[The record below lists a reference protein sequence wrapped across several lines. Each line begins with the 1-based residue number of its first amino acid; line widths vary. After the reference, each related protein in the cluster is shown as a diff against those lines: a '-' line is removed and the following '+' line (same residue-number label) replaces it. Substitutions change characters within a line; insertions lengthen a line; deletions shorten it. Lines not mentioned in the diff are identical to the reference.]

1 MATVTATK
9 PVVERP
15 RKPFR
20 WGPVIV
26 IVGTV
31 VLLIFAFLELA
42 PFVLTIAN
50 SFKCQA
56 AVQNAAGAIIPVP
69 PGISCVDANG
79 VRIPFQ
85 QTVNGETFPPTT
97 DGYNLVIYQKFARW
111 LINNIF
117 LSGVGT

>member
-1 MATVTATK
+1 MFIMATVTATK

-15 RKPFR
+15 PKPFR
-20 WGPVIV
+20 WGPVII

-31 VLLIFAFLELA
+31 VLLIFAFIELA

-69 PGISCVDANG
+69 PAMSCLDASG
-79 VRIPFQ
+79 TRIPFQ
-85 QTVNGETFPPTT
+85 QMVNGVTFNPTT
-97 DGYNLVIYQKFARW
+97 FG
-111 LINNIF
+111 
-117 LSGVGT
+117 